1 MSREQIYYT
10 VIGCGVCIIVG
21 VVVWQVWPE
30 RVEPLEPPPVL
41 AQTLDSS
48 ASTEQKVK
56 AANDFVRHGPAARM
70 EVRSAITQH
79 SRYEPEVVAP
89 LVQATMK
96 NRDYRSVPS
105 LIELLDHPDP
115 LVRGRA
121 GTAIT
126 KILGADVGYRANMP
140 EAERKKMIEA
150 IKFTYQE
157 SLPQLRR
164 HYAGQTQ

>member
-10 VIGCGVCIIVG
+10 TIGCGVLIIVG

-30 RVEPLEPPPVL
+30 PVEPLPPPGVL

-48 ASTEQKVK
+48 ASKEEKVK
-56 AANDFVRHGPAARM
+56 AANGFVRHGPVARL
-70 EVRSAITQH
+70 EVRSALSQH
-79 SRYEPEVVAP
+79 KVYEPEVVEP

-96 NRDYRSVPS
+96 NRDYRSVPA

-121 GTAIT
+121 GAAIT
-126 KILGADVGYRANMP
+126 KIIGADMGYRANMP
-140 EAERKKMIEA
+140 EAERKKMIKA
-150 IKFTYQE
+150 IEFTYRE
-157 SLPQLRR
+157 ALPQLQR
-164 HYAGQTQ
+164 HYSGQTE